1 LLNILTTITINKD
14 TNPRNMQKINICLI
28 DDHKIVRQGLKDL
41 LEKIGNYKIIYE
53 FENGEEFLEA
63 LPLETQPDLYILDY
77 SLTNMNGI
85 DVLKQLEILEDE
97 FKVLLLTQQLDEQI
111 IDDAYKHGARG
122 FLNKNCTAH
131 DLKFAIDNIVKIGYN
146 NISEILKRIKN
157 SEVNDEDDNKIL
169 LSSRELEFLTLV
181 CDENELTYEQMGKL
195 MGLSTK
201 TVESYRAILFNRF
214 NIKSKVG
221 LVLFSFKHKLTE
233 PFL

>member
-1 LLNILTTITINKD
+1 MHT
-14 TNPRNMQKINICLI
+14 
-28 DDHKIVRQGLKDL
+28 
-41 LEKIGNYKIIYE
+41 
-53 FENGEEFLEA
+53 
-63 LPLETQPDLYILDY
+63 
-77 SLTNMNGI
+77 
-85 DVLKQLEILEDE
+85 
-97 FKVLLLTQQLDEQI
+97 
-111 IDDAYKHGARG
+111 
-122 FLNKNCTAH
+122 H

-157 SEVNDEDDNKIL
+157 SEGNVEEDVNKIS

-195 MGLSTK
+195 MSLSTK

-221 LVLFSFKHKLTE
+221 LVLFSYKHKLTE